1 VQPQFEQTGGLRW
14 TIATGVTVNATWPFA
29 SITVSAEQI
38 QVTVSVLGLYRRN
51 FAFPAHTIETVRPRW
66 GFLSSGV
73 QLLHSVPDYPALI
86 VFWTFGYR
94 SLVAALREY
103 GYHVEDDTK
112 A

>member
-1 VQPQFEQTGGLRW
+1 VQPKFEQTGGLRW
-14 TIATGVTVNATWPFA
+14 TIATSVTVNATWPFA

-38 QVTVSVLGLYRRN
+38 EVTVSVLGLYRRN
-51 FAFPAHTIETVRPRW
+51 FSFTTHTLETARPRR
-66 GFLSSGV
+66 GLFSSGV
-73 QLLHSVPDYPALI
+73 QFLHSVPDYPGLI